1 MNSVAGRSRK
11 GLCVV
16 PLSLALVGEAALLT
30 ALIAC
35 TSPPPTSPVQVQ
47 VETRTKVIDTAC
59 NWTKP
64 IYLEKSDVLSDATAR
79 AVLAHNQAGAKECG
93 WKPLSAK

>member
-1 MNSVAGRSRK
+1 MNWRTIG
-11 GLCVV
+11 
-16 PLSLALVGEAALLT
+16 LVGSLLL
-30 ALIAC
+30 AGCPA
-35 TSPPPTSPVQVQ
+35 PVQQPLQ

-64 IYLEKSDVLSDATAR
+64 IYLDKSDVLSDTTAR

-93 WKPLSAK
+93 WKPLSAGK